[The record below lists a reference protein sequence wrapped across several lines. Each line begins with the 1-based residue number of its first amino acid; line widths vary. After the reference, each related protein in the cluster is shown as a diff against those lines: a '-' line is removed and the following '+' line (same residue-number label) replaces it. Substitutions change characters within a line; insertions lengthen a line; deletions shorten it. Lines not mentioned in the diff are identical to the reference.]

1 VRDLEAETLNI
12 EGMRSDAGL
21 VFARRGARASSAVYG
36 LIGGTYL
43 HLRTE
48 LVRVDQPVD
57 LLLQQSASRLS
68 ALVAAGTPCTLRL
81 TAPTRPRSLRLDG
94 RPLEEG
100 EYSFAPQG
108 RRLSLRLEAGRHELE
123 VNLR

>member
-1 VRDLEAETLNI
+1 VC
-12 EGMRSDAGL
+12 
-21 VFARRGARASSAVYG
+21 G
-36 LIGGTYL
+36 LIGSTYL
-43 HLRTE
+43 QLHTE

-81 TAPTRPRSLRLDG
+81 TAPTRPRSLKLEG

-100 EYSFAPQG
+100 EFSFAPQG